1 MEKLSSFCR
10 LFMSFFSWICCSVTD
25 ERLTSNVKFYD
36 IKPTQLLMIVR
47 FLLFIHG
54 VSDGVADAL
63 LNALIR
69 LKSAATNGQWLDL
82 LGPQQG
88 ANLISGF
95 PSKVDLSLPDLVRTG
110 AP

>member
-69 LKSAATNGQWLDL
+69 LKSAATERQRLVL
-82 LGPQQG
+82 CPRQG